1 MTAKMLGKA
10 LACKPAPEKRT
21 GGGLITD
28 WRSRQILGRSL
39 LGNLAPFD

>member
-21 GGGLITD
+21 GGLITD
-28 WRSRQILGRSL
+28 WQPRQILGHSL